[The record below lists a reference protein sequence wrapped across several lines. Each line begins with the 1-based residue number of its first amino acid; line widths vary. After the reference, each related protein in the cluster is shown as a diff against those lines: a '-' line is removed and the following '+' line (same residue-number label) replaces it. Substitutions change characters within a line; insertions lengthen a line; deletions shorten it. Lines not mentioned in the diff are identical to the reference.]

1 MAKCL
6 AKSFT
11 QECKTHLPPTKY
23 QNIQPV
29 FQPVFVFFD
38 FVVMLVS
45 AKISGKIFDTRVQ
58 KHISKAKGIIPK
70 QKKLKNNLYM
80 CSNGGCSMER
90 ESNHY
95 GWFQKIDPIMFKE
108 KKNGVESIFWGVFN

>member
-1 MAKCL
+1 
-6 AKSFT
+6 
-11 QECKTHLPPTKY
+11 
-23 QNIQPV
+23 
-29 FQPVFVFFD
+29 
-38 FVVMLVS
+38 
-45 AKISGKIFDTRVQ
+45 
-58 KHISKAKGIIPK
+58 
-70 QKKLKNNLYM
+70 M